1 MYVITDWVTT
11 FIAFFLFNICRHY
24 VFSLTNHSLTNLESY
39 LFQPKLICEQAIIPI
54 ALLGVYWISGFYN
67 NVIDKSRVHELIVT
81 FFSALFNT
89 ILIFFLL
96 LIDDRVPIVSSDY
109 MLVLLSFLCLF
120 CTTYFGRFCITTL
133 QRHHTHKYDIRYN
146 VLIVGNPNQTQK
158 VYDNINKSERS
169 LKYNIV
175 GFVTL
180 SEDSLSSGNYNFRQ
194 LKEIKE
200 ICAKENVDQII
211 IAPHNSKDSTVL
223 ALLDGLFTLDIPIK
237 IMPDTL
243 SYLTSA
249 IRLTDI
255 LGEPFIDL
263 TSSPL
268 SACSY
273 NIKLL
278 FDKIISLLMLILT
291 SPLLIGLMVAI
302 KATSPGNIFYKQERI
317 GLRRKPFNIYKFR
330 SMKMN
335 AEEQGP
341 QLSSL
346 TDNRVTPIGRFMRK
360 YRLDELPQFWNV
372 LKGDMSLVGPRPER
386 DFYIRQI
393 IKKAPYYSL
402 VFQVRP
408 GITSWGMVKFGYASN
423 INQMVERTKFDLLYI
438 TNMSISLDIKIIIYT
453 FRTIISGAG
462 M

>member
-1 MYVITDWVTT
+1 
-11 FIAFFLFNICRHY
+11 
-24 VFSLTNHSLTNLESY
+24 
-39 LFQPKLICEQAIIPI
+39 
-54 ALLGVYWISGFYN
+54 
-67 NVIDKSRVHELIVT
+67 
-81 FFSALFNT
+81 
-89 ILIFFLL
+89 
-96 LIDDRVPIVSSDY
+96 
-109 MLVLLSFLCLF
+109 
-120 CTTYFGRFCITTL
+120 
-133 QRHHTHKYDIRYN
+133 
-146 VLIVGNPNQTQK
+146 
-158 VYDNINKSERS
+158 
-169 LKYNIV
+169 
-175 GFVTL
+175 
-180 SEDSLSSGNYNFRQ
+180 
-194 LKEIKE
+194 
-200 ICAKENVDQII
+200 
-211 IAPHNSKDSTVL
+211 
-223 ALLDGLFTLDIPIK
+223 
-237 IMPDTL
+237 
-243 SYLTSA
+243 
-249 IRLTDI
+249 
-255 LGEPFIDL
+255 
-263 TSSPL
+263 
-268 SACSY
+268 
-273 NIKLL
+273 
-278 FDKIISLLMLILT
+278 MLILT
-291 SPLLIGLMVAI
+291 SPLLIGLMIAI

-386 DFYIRQI
+386 DFYVRQI